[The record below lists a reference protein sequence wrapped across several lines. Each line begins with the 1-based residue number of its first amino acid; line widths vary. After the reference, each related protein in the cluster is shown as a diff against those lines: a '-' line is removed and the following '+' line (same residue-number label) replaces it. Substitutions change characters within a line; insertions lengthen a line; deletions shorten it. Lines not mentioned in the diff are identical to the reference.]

1 MFAKGENNV
10 ENVRIY
16 LSGGMSNLTIE
27 EQMRWRNRFRD
38 AIRFGEHDITKKP
51 IFFSPPDYYS
61 PSTNEHK
68 SEREAMEFE
77 LANLRKSDLV
87 VVNFNVPQSIG
98 TAMELMVAKE
108 NRIPIIGLNKDGKEL
123 HPWLT
128 ECCTR
133 MCDDFRE
140 LVNHVVEFYLK

>member
-1 MFAKGENNV
+1 MENIK
-10 ENVRIY
+10 IY
-16 LSGGMSNLTIE
+16 LAGGMTGLSLE
-27 EQMRWRNRFRD
+27 EQSHWRTRFQN
-38 AIRFGEHDITKKP
+38 AITIQFPHTKKP
-51 IFFSPPDYYS
+51 IFFSPPEYYS

-77 LANLRKSDLV
+77 LAHLRKSDVV

-108 NRIPIIGLNKDGKEL
+108 HRIPVIGLNETNNCL
-123 HPWLT
+123 HPWLL

-133 MCDDFRE
+133 VCSNFRE
-140 LVNHVVEFYLK
+140 LAEHIANFYLN

>member
-1 MFAKGENNV
+1 M

-16 LSGGMSNLTIE
+16 LSGGMSGLTIE
-27 EQMRWRNRFRD
+27 EQIKWRNRFKD
-38 AIRFGEHDITKKP
+38 AIKFGEYDLEKKP

-61 PSTNEHK
+61 PSTDAHK

-77 LANLRKSDLV
+77 LAQLRKSDLV
-87 VVNFNVPQSIG
+87 VVNFNAPNSIG

-108 NRIPIIGLNKDGKEL
+108 NKIPVIGLNKDSVEL
-123 HPWLT
+123 HPWLI

-133 MCDDFRE
+133 VCDDFRE
-140 LVNHVVEFYLK
+140 LVTHVAEFYLK